1 MTMLRAFYYHQQ
13 NWLNHK
19 KDRTRQVLK
28 NNGDEESIINKNF
41 KRITKNDS
49 FFQLQ
54 QQTQTTNTQQE
65 ENRTNFNCGSL
76 KVVLKKYDIYSDL
89 A

>member
-1 MTMLRAFYYHQQ
+1 MTMLRAFYYYQQ

-54 QQTQTTNTQQE
+54 QQAQTTNTQQE
-65 ENRTNFNCGSL
+65 ENRTNLNCGSL